1 MTAPTLIELFEE
13 LRALH
18 TLIEQRDLPLIV
30 PRHLAAK
37 QLGISPRQLRRLIA
51 ARRISAQ
58 PSGIARTEFERYAQ
72 TPQEPL
78 PRVQSRSTA
87 LRTATDEAARLD
99 ARLKAL
105 RRPKGAR
112 R

>member
-1 MTAPTLIELFEE
+1 MTTLATIEAKLDE
-13 LRALH
+13 LLSRA
-18 TLIEQRDLPLIV
+18 ELPLIV
-30 PRHLAAK
+30 PRQLAAK
-37 QLGISPRQLRRLIA
+37 QLGVSERQLRRLIA
-51 ARRISAQ
+51 ARRIAAQ
-58 PSGIARTEFERYAQ
+58 PSGIARAELERYAQ

-105 RRPKGAR
+105 RRPKAAR